1 MSIKPPETSAS
12 LTSGLV
18 LSLLPGGFAV
28 CRMPAGAPL
37 PRWARRSGRF
47 FALIRTPDELC
58 VVCAEE
64 DVPGAIQAERGWSLL
79 QVHGP
84 LDFSLVGVLASLALP
99 LAQAG
104 VSIFALS
111 TYDTDYLLVRQ
122 SDMER
127 ATQALTRAGH
137 RLQGAELI

>member
-1 MSIKPPETSAS
+1 MGLTDPGSSAS
-12 LTSGLV
+12 LPPGLV

-28 CRMPAGAPL
+28 CRLPAAAPI
-37 PRWARRSGRF
+37 PRWVSRSSGF
-47 FALIRTPDELC
+47 FALIRTPGELC
-58 VVCAEE
+58 AVCAEME
-64 DVPGAIQAERGWSLL
+64 VPETVQAEGGWRLL

-122 SDMER
+122 ADLER
-127 ATQALTRAGH
+127 AAQALAQAGH
-137 RLQGAELI
+137 RLERFESE